1 MRTSYQKYLLLISSN
16 IYFFLKIVLIVNTI
30 LFMPGDFE
38 ASKFHAPEKFNFEG
52 MEIRQE
58 ERFLLYH
65 LKNACAKWISLG
77 VAYRFKECLHGDGL
91 QGV

>member
-1 MRTSYQKYLLLISSN
+1 ML
-16 IYFFLKIVLIVNTI
+16 
-30 LFMPGDFE
+30 G
-38 ASKFHAPEKFNFEG
+38 
-52 MEIRQE
+52 IRQE

>member
-52 MEIRQE
+52 
-58 ERFLLYH
+58 
-65 LKNACAKWISLG
+65 ISTG
-77 VAYRFKECLHGDGL
+77 WGFGKRKDFSCTI
-91 QGV
+91 